1 MRATCSSEWV
11 LNLEIWAEYV
21 ERSWEDLVSKEV
33 IRDADVEES
42 SDSWET
48 RVERVERWVRR
59 E

>member
-1 MRATCSSEWV
+1 M
-11 LNLEIWAEYV
+11 
-21 ERSWEDLVSKEV
+21 SKEV
-33 IRDADVEES
+33 MRDADVEES